1 MRCILAF
8 FAFFSLSAVS
18 IDAFSQV
25 NFSGYLKNYTVIQD
39 AIDDGPIRID
49 RIYSMQNSGRFMLDM
64 FNDNQVWQLHYEVGV
79 DSTSEL
85 LRAGELLPIP
95 ERQSYRLTDIRPM
108 IGPTGKKNIVPQN
121 LDRINVQFQM
131 EGGDL
136 TVGRQAITFGLA
148 RIINP
153 SDVFLPFDVRTLNTE
168 YRIGI
173 DAVRFQKPI
182 AQLGEL
188 DMGVI
193 LGPDGKSENSAAF
206 FQLLT
211 NASGNDYQFTAMRF
225 AEQNLIGAGVQS
237 SLGVLGFWLEAAYVS
252 GDEDYTRASVGV
264 DYAFTERVFGMI
276 EYHLNEAGSSNPDNY
291 LEQLDDAAYTAGG
304 VFLLGKNYL
313 IPTVSWQASALLNL
327 SLSSLANLDDGSM
340 FLNVNANY
348 SLSDNLYMSM
358 GYYHF
363 NGGDFNF
370 SNEAPIEQQFQ
381 FGSEYGGNP
390 DSIFVSLQYYF

>member
-79 DSTSEL
+79 DSTSKL
-85 LRAGELLPIP
+85 QQLGESFMVP
-95 ERQSYRLTDIRPM
+95 ERQSYRLTDIRPT

-121 LDRINVQFQM
+121 LDRMNVQFQM

-136 TVGRQAITFGLA
+136 TIGRQAITFGSA

-168 YRIGI
+168 YRAGI

-188 DMGVI
+188 DMGII

-211 NASGNDYQFTAMRF
+211 NVSGSDYQFTAMRF

-237 SLGVLGFWLEAAYVS
+237 ALGVLGFWLEAAYVS